1 LFNGRDAR
9 TCSAVP
15 EDIVSLSP
23 DHSPERP
30 LGQGLAGDS

>member
-9 TCSAVP
+9 TCSAVR